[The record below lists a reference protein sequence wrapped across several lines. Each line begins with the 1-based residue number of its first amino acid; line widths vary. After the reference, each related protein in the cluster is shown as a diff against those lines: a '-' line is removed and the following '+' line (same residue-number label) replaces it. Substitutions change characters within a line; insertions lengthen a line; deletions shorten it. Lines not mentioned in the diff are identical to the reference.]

1 VKLYPER
8 ELTRCREILDEIR
21 TLFARTLDKTIL
33 RTAATKLAHLK
44 GRLGRLP
51 VEPGAQMDVEGRL
64 CADLDRV
71 IAGFKSRA
79 KFFNEAANVSTR
91 SEPSLIPGFAS
102 TPLVEPV
109 CGPGPSWSNHNWAQV
124 VGSWGIAFQ
133 GDRKDELSVFDFLE
147 KVSEKCASHDLPQD
161 DLLRHAKMLFRG
173 EALVWYRMI
182 ESRVSSWADLCEFL
196 KEEFLPIGYSETARE
211 NLLKYRQTERQSV
224 GMFLARFEQLEGY
237 LSTPLPFAEKM
248 AAIQK
253 NVLPY
258 YQDRLWDKEIASPD
272 DLYRLCRRLDATRFN
287 IDQHVVVQRG
297 ASSVRTRSEKTTTAS
312 KDTNPSSKDPFCHR
326 CKQAGHE
333 IRNCPSRRDIKC
345 WGCGKSGFM

>member
-1 VKLYPER
+1 VPTWIGLSP
-8 ELTRCREILDEIR
+8 
-21 TLFARTLDKTIL
+21 
-33 RTAATKLAHLK
+33 
-44 GRLGRLP
+44 
-51 VEPGAQMDVEGRL
+51 
-64 CADLDRV
+64 
-71 IAGFKSRA
+71 
-79 KFFNEAANVSTR
+79 NVSTR

-253 NVLPY
+253 NILPY
-258 YQDRLWDKEIASPD
+258 YQDRL
-272 DLYRLCRRLDATRFN
+272 
-287 IDQHVVVQRG
+287 
-297 ASSVRTRSEKTTTAS
+297 
-312 KDTNPSSKDPFCHR
+312 
-326 CKQAGHE
+326 
-333 IRNCPSRRDIKC
+333 
-345 WGCGKSGFM
+345 